1 MADQFGTGITGCKQ
15 CSDDMG
21 FFHDGIAARNSKD
34 ECHDYDNNIKKD
46 NNHSTVTAH
55 IVTGEI
61 DRLVQ
66 IAGNVVLQRNFLI
79 NSLHQ
84 VIGNLL
90 FFLIIGRFFCIFPGV
105 DIFNGRTFKFG
116 KSLRCHDSHSEFYRV
131 EHRIIIIL
139 EKATVIRKSNQSG
152 DRPFM
157 GIAL

>member
-15 CSDDMG
+15 CSDDIG

-79 NSLHQ
+79 NSLHRSSET
-84 VIGNLL
+84 
-90 FFLIIGRFFCIFPGV
+90 FFS
-105 DIFNGRTFKFG
+105 
-116 KSLRCHDSHSEFYRV
+116 SLSLAGSFAYFQE
-131 EHRIIIIL
+131 
-139 EKATVIRKSNQSG
+139 
-152 DRPFM
+152 
-157 GIAL
+157 